1 MLNSA
6 AYTAISKFN
15 PLFNKSTVFSF
26 IYHCPLNSNFF
37 TKLIQ
42 NDSDPLS
49 MLSIQDMINKLQR
62 NPLMSIKFVALNIW
76 QNSIW
81 LLTLIFFW
89 EKMRINR

>member
-1 MLNSA
+1 
-6 AYTAISKFN
+6 
-15 PLFNKSTVFSF
+15 
-26 IYHCPLNSNFF
+26 
-37 TKLIQ
+37 
-42 NDSDPLS
+42 